1 MFTKHER
8 LKKMNNDK
16 FLKKIEEGIKGYLP
30 DAQIVV
36 PNGALSNHG
45 YDCVFNLV
53 YPGHI
58 SIRVV
63 AEFKRNLRPST
74 FFLIESRFVN
84 VESSHKML
92 VSDYITPTIADKLRE
107 KKIWFLDEA
116 GNIYIEVP
124 GRIFILNTGNKRK
137 TSKKHFPFISTANSK
152 VFFYLLKKGPKIEAS
167 YRHLA
172 KHAGVSLGK
181 ISQAV
186 GELQHRQIIHTQKN
200 GILIRQPLRLLESW
214 VQSYLEKLKPQVYRG
229 TYTWPYDYD
238 FSKLDGIGNHL
249 NKKIAIGGERAG
261 ELFTGYLKAASMDL
275 WVEEENISDLKNSL
289 KLMES
294 SNGFIRIYSFFSND
308 IFFENEKDKD
318 IKLKLVH
325 PLIVYADLMGIPDTR
340 CHETAQM
347 LKENRLGWIQ

>member
-1 MFTKHER
+1 
-8 LKKMNNDK
+8 MNENK

-30 DAQIVV
+30 DAQIVI
-36 PNGALSNHG
+36 PKEPISNQE

-53 YPGHI
+53 YPGQL

-84 VESSHKML
+84 VESSYKML
-92 VSDYITPTIADKLRE
+92 ISDYITPTIADKLRE

-124 GRIFILNTGNKRK
+124 DRIFILNTGNKRK

-152 VFFYLLKKGPKIEAS
+152 VFFYLLKNGPRIEGS

-186 GELQHRQIIHTQKN
+186 GELEQRQIIHTQKN
-200 GILIRQPLRLLESW
+200 GILIQQPLKLLDFW

-229 TYTWPYDYD
+229 TYSWPYDKD
-238 FSKLDGIGNHL
+238 FSNLDEIGKHL
-249 NKKIAIGGERAG
+249 NREIGIGGERAG
-261 ELFTGYLKAASMDL
+261 EILTGYLKPASIDL
-275 WVEEENISDLKNSL
+275 WVEEENIPQLKKSL

-294 SNGFIRIYSFFSND
+294 SNGFIHIYSFFSND
-308 IFFENEKDKD
+308 IFFENSENKY
-318 IKLKLVH
+318 IKLRLAH
-325 PLIVYADLMGIPDTR
+325 PLIVYADLLGIPDTR